1 MGLEFWLRHL
11 QVTEREWQEESWR
24 WQRREQELRREIA
37 KGITPAVLET
47 GAVLAA
53 GDLQIYYSLC
63 AFQKLRLEAAEK
75 EEFVAVR
82 RISECREELM
92 AIRQAQKQLDRFVA
106 RREDLARRK
115 RQSLQSEEMMALGI
129 SRQQISGE
137 AVYRRGR
144 AGFQSTRLPGRASG
158 PGRPDPGHSPGEAGD
173 LS

>member
-24 WQRREQELRREIA
+24 WQHREQELRREIA

-82 RISECREELM
+82 RISECREEIIS
-92 AIRQAQKQLDRFVA
+92 IRQSQNQVRRLLERQESA
-106 RREDLARRK
+106 RRLKRARAASEEMVTLEVTRQQQTVREDL
-115 RQSLQSEEMMALGI
+115 
-129 SRQQISGE
+129 
-137 AVYRRGR
+137 
-144 AGFQSTRLPGRASG
+144 
-158 PGRPDPGHSPGEAGD
+158 
-173 LS
+173 